1 MRYPNTQPTKP
12 TTAISAQMIDTL
24 MDYLSRIEG
33 VKYTSFTM
41 LNFSRPAV
49 CFSGEHGEQKIVS
62 EDTAKQ
68 LIKESA
74 HA

>member
-1 MRYPNTQPTKP
+1 VRYPNPPPTKP
-12 TTAISAQMIDTL
+12 TTTISAQMIDTL
-24 MDYLSRIEG
+24 MEYLSKMEG
-33 VKYTSFTM
+33 VKYTSFTI